1 MSELEYMRL
10 VVKAGPQ
17 HRMSQPL
24 CALSDERHF
33 ISDFVCN
40 WQGLMVQCGQ
50 IILILFLSAVVP

>member
-10 VVKAGPQ
+10 VVKARPQ

-33 ISDFVCN
+33 TSDCVN
-40 WQGLMVQCGQ
+40 SWQGLMVQCVQ
-50 IILILFLSAVVP
+50 IILISFLSAVVP